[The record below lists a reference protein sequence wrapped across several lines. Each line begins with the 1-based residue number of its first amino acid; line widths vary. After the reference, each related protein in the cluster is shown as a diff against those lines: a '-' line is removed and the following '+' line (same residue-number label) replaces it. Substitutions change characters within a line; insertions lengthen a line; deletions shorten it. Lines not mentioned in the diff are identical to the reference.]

1 MSIVGVV
8 RELLVRYLDV
18 WTPTA
23 LHARRAAFA
32 AAGPAGAELAEAAL
46 SVFVEFSDRM
56 RGRQLA
62 LIVVAPDVDDL
73 ARRLTAAQAELGT
86 PPELSVHPVAG
97 DPADRLAPA
106 LRAAGAAKAPLMALV
121 DTPQPPPAAV
131 TAAVLA
137 GRPAEL
143 LLLTAAGSWPGC
155 RAALREAGFPLTAG
169 VELVDTVGSAARLLA
184 FATSHDKSLE
194 AFKNAMW
201 AVDEYAGVR
210 FRDPADPDGHLLDIS
225 LKPHPG
231 PLRRALLTHLA
242 ATGGC
247 TVTELRRYTLTDT
260 VYRSADTTSAL
271 TPMLTA
277 GAVTRSPTAGRLS
290 GDVRIAVAGSRP
302 S

>member
-1 MSIVGVV
+1 MSVVGVV

-32 AAGPAGAELAEAAL
+32 AAGPAGADLAEAAL
-46 SVFVEFSDRM
+46 SVFAEFSDRM
-56 RGRQLA
+56 RGRRLA
-62 LIVVAPDVDDL
+62 LVVVTPDAGGL
-73 ARRLTAAQAELGT
+73 ARRLAAAQAELGT
-86 PPELSVHPVAG
+86 PPELGVHPVAG
-97 DPADRLAPA
+97 DPEDRLAPA
-106 LRAAGAAKAPLMALV
+106 LQAAGAARAPLLALL
-121 DTPQPPPAAV
+121 DTPHLPPAAV

-155 RAALREAGFPLTAG
+155 RAALRKAGFALTAG
-169 VELVDTVGSAARLLA
+169 VELVDTAGTDARLLT

-225 LKPHPG
+225 LRPHPG
-231 PLRRALLTHLA
+231 PLRRALLAHLA
-242 ATGGC
+242 DTGGC

-271 TPMLTA
+271 TSMLTA
-277 GAVTRSPTAGRLS
+277 GAVTRSPTTGRLA
-290 GDVRIAVAGSRP
+290 GDVHIAPTGGQ
-302 S
+302 

>member
-1 MSIVGVV
+1 MAIVGVV

-46 SVFVEFSDRM
+46 SVFAEFSDRM
-56 RGRQLA
+56 RGRRLA
-62 LIVVAPDVDDL
+62 LIVVAPDVDEL
-73 ARRLTAAQAELGT
+73 ALRLTAAQAEFGT

-97 DPADRLAPA
+97 EPDDRLAPA
-106 LRAAGAAKAPLMALV
+106 LQAAGTAKAPLMALV
-121 DTPQPPPAAV
+121 DTPHPLPAGV
-131 TAAVLA
+131 TAAVAA

-143 LLLTAAGSWPGC
+143 LLLTTAESWPEC
-155 RAALREAGFPLTAG
+155 RAALRKAGFPLTAG
-169 VELVDTVGSAARLLA
+169 VELVDTGAEPGTRLIA

-201 AVDEYAGVR
+201 SVDEYAGVR
-210 FRDPADPDGHLLDIS
+210 FRDPSDPDGHLLDIS

-231 PLRRALLTHLA
+231 PLRRALLAHLA

-271 TPMLTA
+271 TSMLTA
-277 GAVTRSPTAGRLS
+277 GAVTRTPTTGRLA
-290 GDVRIAVAGSRP
+290 GDVRIARSGAQ
-302 S
+302 